1 MQGRDKKIISIIFG
15 CMALCLVSCKKEQN
29 VAKKSIVCTTFPHYD
44 WVMNILGE
52 KASEFEVTLLQ
63 DKGSDLHNFQPS
75 FKDMAKVADCDL
87 FVYVG
92 GESDKWVSDAL
103 ENSRNKN
110 QVSVNL
116 MEILGERVQEEE
128 IIEGMEAE
136 EEESEDEDECEVEY
150 DEHIWLSVK
159 NAILLTNELQKVI
172 CSLDGANA
180 SVYEKNAASY
190 CSELT
195 ALDLEYA
202 AAVENAEKRI
212 VLFGDRFP
220 FRYLVDDYELTYYAA
235 FVGCSAETEASFK
248 TVIFLSGK
256 MDEYALKY
264 VFTLEK
270 SDGKIARTI
279 IENTQAKNQ
288 QILQLDSLQSIT
300 ADDIKNGKNY
310 ISVMKNNLEVLKT
323 GLN

>member
-1 MQGRDKKIISIIFG
+1 MQGRNKKIISIIFG
-15 CMALCLVSCKKEQN
+15 CMALCLVSCKKEQA

-52 KASEFEVTLLQ
+52 KASDFEVTLLQ
-63 DKGSDLHNFQPS
+63 DKGTDLHNFQPS

-92 GESDKWVSDAL
+92 GESDKWVADAL
-103 ENSRNKN
+103 SNARNKN
-110 QVSVNL
+110 QVAVNL
-116 MEILGERVQEEE
+116 MECLGERVQEEE

-136 EEESEDEDECEVEY
+136 EEEEDEEECEVEY

-159 NAILLTNELQKVI
+159 NAALLTKALQNAIVA
-172 CSLDGANA
+172 LDGTNA
-180 SVYEKNAASY
+180 SVYEKNATAY
-190 CSELT
+190 CAKLA
-195 ALDLEYA
+195 ALDSEYA
-202 AAVENAEKRI
+202 ATVKNAATRI

-256 MDEYALKY
+256 MDEFGLNY

-279 IENTQAKNQ
+279 IENTQLKNQ

-310 ISVMKNNLEVLKT
+310 ISVMEKNLEVLKT